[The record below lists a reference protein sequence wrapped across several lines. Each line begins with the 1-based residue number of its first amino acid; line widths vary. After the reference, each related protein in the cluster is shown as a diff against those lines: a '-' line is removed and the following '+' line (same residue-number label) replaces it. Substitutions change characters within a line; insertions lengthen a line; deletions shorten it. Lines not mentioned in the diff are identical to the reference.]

1 MVHMR
6 CQHLHSEVVHTQRLW
21 RAFLSTC
28 QTRPVSSLATRSS
41 KVSSFLNEIDALD
54 QQKMTARRR
63 IPVHVSN
70 EVNKQLPTTDLFTLH
85 AHLQNNEYEEAWKLL
100 DTSARDLTHIPH
112 STAHLLLT
120 SLYTQ
125 IETNLRRLPLDFGKL
140 QRLYFGRLE
149 TLAGLVHQRHIPL
162 WDNVEFCKVLQMYGD
177 LDQIKRAESIF
188 RNLPHYCS
196 SPVTVEHYN
205 TLLSI
210 HVRRFKHMDEISQKR
225 SLSKLKTLEMEM
237 TRKGLIN
244 TTSYNMLLA
253 AQVKSH
259 HLQAAEKIYEKIQ
272 TPDRSTFHILLNG
285 YLKESRNT
293 REKQLT
299 NTWMERMLESGIV
312 PNKKTFICVLDGLS
326 DQAIRHARMKETH
339 DLKSTIHCISN
350 LYKVMLQLGHKP
362 DTQVVNTLLKSYTAS
377 NQSQQIQD
385 IMATLDLP
393 EKKSGCGNCGCGS
406 AKAKEAAAQAA
417 EAAEKKKIK
426 IKPDT
431 YTFNMLI
438 KYHLDNNASD
448 QAFQMYDT
456 MVTLDF
462 DPDTVTYGCFIHYYA
477 GQGQVEEALKY
488 YHVMQRKGIPT
499 NNYIYNTLLDC
510 SLKNPQQANLIT
522 PHLRH
527 MLASGNASLDSVSH
541 NILLSRHKT
550 EEKDGDHDP
559 TGFDGWA
566 SLIDFHSTS
575 GSPSTRTYNT
585 ILQTAGPFYKR
596 SVPMLDAMIQSLDTS
611 NLRPDVY
618 TFALSLRNAAWQGN
632 MISAERIFKEMTDS
646 GIQPNLFV
654 FSHLIYGYARLGKMD
669 KASDILRGM
678 SVAPYNILPT
688 PINYAPLIKGYAE
701 NAEFEKAFT
710 LFRDMLDKGI
720 TADLV
725 IYTILAQV
733 FLDSGNEK
741 RAIELLEGIRKG
753 GIPADAASLTLLAE
767 AYGREGNTKQLEMI
781 YTQLKENKW
790 MDAKATTTLLKAHQ
804 KNPANAW
811 KLWNDLKKE
820 EHAFTI
826 YHYNALLSCFST
838 ETKAWYP
845 VSKLVYQEL
854 KEGHVQADAYTFDLL
869 VWGAFSVSDFETVR
883 GLWHDMKE
891 AKPELIRTYYAIM
904 TAMVDNRQLET
915 AEKVYRHYQTLPN
928 PPPNSSTVWVEM
940 INTLAKNHGFLSL

>member
-1 MVHMR
+1 MI
-6 CQHLHSEVVHTQRLW
+6 S
-21 RAFLSTC
+21 
-28 QTRPVSSLATRSS
+28 
-41 KVSSFLNEIDALD
+41 VSSFLNEIDALD

-70 EVNKQLPTTDLFTLH
+70 QVNKQLASTDIFTLH
-85 AHLQNNEYEEAWKLL
+85 AHLQNNEFEEAWKLL
-100 DTSARDLTHIPH
+100 DKSASDLTHIPH

-125 IETNLRRLPLDFGKL
+125 IESNLVRLPLDFGKL

-149 TLAGLVHQRHIPL
+149 TLAGLVHQGHVPL
-162 WDNVEFCKVLQMYGD
+162 WDNAEFCKVLEMYGH
-177 LDQIKRAESIF
+177 LDQLKRAESIF
-188 RNLPHYCS
+188 RNLPYYCS
-196 SPVTVEHYN
+196 SPVTIEHYN

-225 SLSKLKTLEMEM
+225 SLSKLKTLELEM

-259 HLQAAEKIYEKIQ
+259 NLKAAEKIYGKIQ
-272 TPDRSTFHILLNG
+272 SPDRSTFHILLNG

-293 REKQLT
+293 VEKELT

-326 DQAIRHARMKETH
+326 DQVIRHARMKETN
-339 DLKSTIHCISN
+339 DLKSTLHCISN

-362 DTQVVNTLLKSYTAS
+362 DTEVVNTLLKSYTAS
-377 NQSQQIQD
+377 NQSKQIQD
-385 IMATLDLP
+385 MIATLDLP

-406 AKAKEAAAQAA
+406 AKSKEAAALAA
-417 EAAEKKKIK
+417 EEKKKIK

-456 MVTLDF
+456 MVTLNF
-462 DPDTVTYGCFIHYYA
+462 DPDTVTYGSFIHYYA
-477 GQGQVEEALKY
+477 GQGKVEEALKY

-499 NNYIYNTLLDC
+499 NNYIYNTLLNC

-527 MLASGNASLDSVSH
+527 MLASGSASLDSISQ
-541 NILLSRHKT
+541 NILLSKHKKNK
-550 EEKDGDHDP
+550 EDNN
-559 TGFDGWA
+559 FDQWTN
-566 SLIDFHSTS
+566 LIDFDKT
-575 GSPSTRTYNT
+575 GPSTRTYNT
-585 ILQTAGPFYKR
+585 ILQSAGQFYKD

-654 FSHLIYGYARLGKMD
+654 FSHLIYGYANIGKMD

-741 RAIELLEGIRKG
+741 RAIELLEGISKG
-753 GIPADAASLTLLAE
+753 GIPADAASLTLLAK
-767 AYGREGNTKQLEMI
+767 AYGREGNIKQLDRI
-781 YTQLKENKW
+781 YTTLKENKW
-790 MDAKATTTLLKAHQ
+790 MDGKAATTLLKAHQ
-804 KNPANAW
+804 KSPASAW

-820 EHAFTI
+820 QYGFTI
-826 YHYNALLSCFST
+826 HQYNALFTCFSM
-838 ETKAWYP
+838 ESKAWYP
-845 VSKLVYQEL
+845 VSKVVYQEL
-854 KEGHVQADAYTFDLL
+854 KEGPIEADGYTYDLL
-869 VWGAFSVSDFETVR
+869 IWGAYSVSDYKMIRE
-883 GLWHDMKE
+883 LWSDMKKE
-891 AKPELIRTYYAIM
+891 AKPELIRSYYAIM
-904 TAMVDNRQLET
+904 TAMVDNGQFDT
-915 AEKVYRHYQTLPN
+915 AEKVYRHYQQLPN

-940 INTLAKNHGFLSL
+940 INTLAKNQGFVSL

>member
-1 MVHMR
+1 MTSVDTF
-6 CQHLHSEVVHTQRLW
+6 ET
-21 RAFLSTC
+21 
-28 QTRPVSSLATRSS
+28 
-41 KVSSFLNEIDALD
+41 KVSSFLNEIDAMD
-54 QQKMTARRR
+54 QQKITARRR
-63 IPVHVSN
+63 IPVHVTN
-70 EVNKQLPTTDLFTLH
+70 QVNKQLPSTDIFTLH
-85 AHLQNNEYEEAWKLL
+85 SHLQSNEFEQAWKLL
-100 DTSARDLTHIPH
+100 DKSATVLTHIPR

-120 SLYTQ
+120 SLSSQ
-125 IETNLRRLPLDFGKL
+125 IESNLVRLPLDFGKL
-140 QRLYFGRLE
+140 QRLYFARLE
-149 TLAGLVHQRHIPL
+149 TLAGLVQQKHMPL
-162 WDNVEFCKVLQMYGD
+162 WDKAEFCNVLEMYGH
-177 LDQIKRAESIF
+177 LDQLKRAESIF
-188 RNLPHYCS
+188 RNISHYCS
-196 SPVTVEHYN
+196 SPTTIDHYN

-210 HVRRFKHMDEISQKR
+210 YVRRFKHMDEQTQKR

-237 TRKGLIN
+237 SRKGLIN

-259 HLQAAEKIYEKIQ
+259 NLQAAEKIFEKIQ

-285 YLKESRNT
+285 YLKQSRNT
-293 REKQLT
+293 QEKELT
-299 NTWMERMLESGIV
+299 NAWMERMLESGIV

-326 DQAIRHARMKETH
+326 DQVIRHARMKETH
-339 DLKSTIHCISN
+339 DLKSTIQCISN

-362 DTQVVNTLLKSYTAS
+362 DTEVVNTLLKSYTAS
-377 NQSQQIQD
+377 NQTHEIED
-385 IMATLDLP
+385 IMANLDLP
-393 EKKSGCGNCGCGS
+393 EKKSGCGNCGCAS
-406 AKAKEAAAQAA
+406 AKAEKEN
-417 EAAEKKKIK
+417 KKIK

-462 DPDTVTYGCFIHYYA
+462 DPDTVTYGSFIHYYA
-477 GQGQVEEALKY
+477 GQGKVGEALKY

-499 NNYIYNTLLDC
+499 NNYIYNTLLNC

-527 MLASGNASLDSVSH
+527 MLASGSASLDSVSQ
-541 NILLSRHKT
+541 NILLSRFQ
-550 EEKDGDHDP
+550 KDDDVSS
-559 TGFDGWA
+559 FDQWSG
-566 SLIDFHSTS
+566 LIDYHSTVA
-575 GSPSTRTYNT
+575 PSTRTFNT
-585 ILQTAGPFYKR
+585 ILQSAGQFYK
-596 SVPMLDAMIQSLDTS
+596 SSAPTLDAMIQSLDTS

-632 MISAERIFKEMTDS
+632 MIGAERIFKDMTDA

-654 FSHLIYGYARLGKMD
+654 FSHLIYGYANLGKMD

-701 NAEFEKAFT
+701 NAEFEKAFA

-741 RAIELLEGIRKG
+741 RAIELLEGISKG
-753 GIPADAASLTLLAE
+753 GIPTDAASLTLLAE
-767 AYGREGNTKQLEMI
+767 AYGREGNIKQLDGI
-781 YTQLKENKW
+781 YKTLKENNW
-790 MDAKATTTLLKAHQ
+790 LDGKATTTLLKAHQ
-804 KNPANAW
+804 KSPAGAW

-820 EHAFTI
+820 QHVFTT
-826 YHYNALLSCFST
+826 YHYNALLTCLST
-838 ETKAWYP
+838 ESKTWYP
-845 VSKLVYQEL
+845 VSKIVYQQL
-854 KEGHVQADAYTFDLL
+854 KDSCIQADAYTFDLL
-869 VWGAFSVSDFETVR
+869 IWGAYTVSDMETIR
-883 GLWHDMKE
+883 QLWTEMDNT
-891 AKPELIRTYYAIM
+891 KPELIRSYYALM
-904 TAMVDNRQLET
+904 TAMVDSRQLDT
-915 AEKVYRHYQTLPN
+915 AEKVYRQYQKLPN

-940 INTLAKNHGFLSL
+940 INTLAKNQGFVPL